1 MKGNQFPLISNS
13 CTTGHKLQGCT
24 VDDIL
29 VNSWH
34 YAANWVYVV
43 LSRVRTMAGLYIR
56 EPLSKDLSKY
66 KKPSAMKQMIES
78 FKERIGMKM
87 LSEDD
92 YAALDAMIDHVM
104 PENPGRSVNA
114 GAGTSVP
121 F

>member
-92 YAALDAMIDHVM
+92 YAALEAIDHVM